1 MTRMGLSA
9 RLRASFSRKKVARV
23 AAGHRAELGALD
35 RDEIERLQQIV
46 RRERLSSLDPSEAA
60 RHIRAIADAPLL
72 HQLCDLLLEFFLFT
86 ANFVGLSA
94 IADVPQRADSRAERV
109 AVVCDLARPALTI
122 RLPLVTRNECRD
134 CISGEQT

>member
-1 MTRMGLSA
+1 M
-9 RLRASFSRKKVARV
+9 ARV
-23 AAGHRAELGALD
+23 AAGHGAELGAPD
-35 RDEIERLQQIV
+35 RAEIERLQSPIV
-46 RRERLSSLDPSEAA
+46 RAERLSCLDLSES
-60 RHIRAIADAPLL
+60 RRRRRAIDAPLL

-109 AVVCDLARPALTI
+109 AVVGDLARPALTI